1 MLGQREVI
9 IVGLGEFGKTVS
21 TNLTQMIDERRIQLG
36 KIANSVVLHTVT
48 FKNDAV
54 FHSSDYMD
62 AILET
67 IKDSQAYKNGENFSF
82 IFIGDLYE
90 SGTSKYALDFAY
102 LPYLLQQITVF
113 KFDEVI
119 GFFTFAD
126 QLGVTENA
134 SDESLGLVCRYFSQ
148 LEETNRNDTYE
159 VPFKTLMGKAFKNV
173 DSSSGPFDRNYV
185 LVTPGKSNSVLNET
199 SIVFM
204 ERIFYELF
212 FLSKKLNEQS
222 HNWHGA
228 INERSNS
235 DKNLS
240 CFSMVQIPR
249 INEVQ
254 KYYLKYLFE
263 EKIIS
268 SFLAEPLQGTDEQY
282 YFSKFMEMVD
292 VPAQSDDFPLDTAT
306 NLFVNRYKEHFSR
319 ILTYY
324 VSNKQNDFKNYID
337 DCKARIEQT
346 VFEMQPCYDEFVH
359 SEIDYSFKTLKAG
372 FENLFKIDRINGNFK
387 TYILFVE
394 KLKEKFEFW
403 EKSLRES
410 SENAEVYN
418 LEEDFNI
425 ANEKVKRL
433 QKNKIL
439 SLLPFRPIREKL
451 IENTILSLPVEKY
464 LDSLIKQN
472 LAKAFYKYWT
482 ALLEQK
488 KSLID
493 DCETVLINLKN
504 LESRFADKET
514 YLLGKIKFIEN
525 MNTSYYILPMFEIPA
540 DYGKLLERIKNR
552 NFGSHNSQKIKD
564 AVTNALKLYVADKD
578 IFSITQNPTEFI
590 YFIEN
595 KFITENAKLFSDIEE
610 KVDEFYDFSKNAV
623 AETKYK
629 TENINSISFETSG
642 TSLFQN
648 ELMLVPDKMSADCL
662 SEEIDAKFDGSLEKL
677 EIPKDFTLGA
687 VVYFKDYL
695 YMSQKN
701 MKKKDFLE
709 NYQNIETPLP
719 EYDNVLNK
727 KEAEPQ
733 TAELAETARD
743 AVENVILYGSQ
754 SPAPEKD
761 LWKFTRAAVE
771 FYLLPEELARLYN
784 KTFGDEKESL
794 SDEEIDN
801 LAMAIQLQEALKELS
816 DEKLSEFARD
826 NDIRLCDSREK
837 QEKLIMHELLQK

>member
-9 IVGLGEFGKTVS
+9 LVGLGEFGKAVS
-21 TNLTQMIDERRIQLG
+21 TDLVQTIEERRIQLG
-36 KIANSVVLHTVT
+36 KIANSVILHTVA
-48 FKNDAV
+48 FKDDAV
-54 FHSSDYMD
+54 FHSTDYMN

-67 IKDSQAYKNGENFSF
+67 VEDSQAYKNGEKFSF

-102 LPYLLQQITVF
+102 LPYLLQQTTAF

-126 QLGVTENA
+126 QLGITENA
-134 SDESLGLVCRYFSQ
+134 SDESLGLVCRYFSH
-148 LEETNRNDTYE
+148 LEEINRNDTYA
-159 VPFKTLMGKAFKNV
+159 VPFKTMMGKVFKNV

-185 LVTPGKSNSVLNET
+185 LVTPGKSDAVSRET
-199 SIVFM
+199 SVVFA

-212 FLSKKLNEQS
+212 FLSKKLSEQS
-222 HNWHGA
+222 HNMLGA
-228 INERSNS
+228 INEKSNS

-268 SFLAEPLQGTDEQY
+268 SFLAEPLEGTDGHY
-282 YFSKFMEMVD
+282 FFSKFMEMVD
-292 VPAQSDDFPLDTAT
+292 VPAESDDFPLDRAT
-306 NLFVNRYKEHFSR
+306 KLFVDRYKEHFSR

-324 VSNKQNDFKNYID
+324 VSGQQRDFKEYVEN
-337 DCKARIEQT
+337 CKKRIEDI
-346 VFEMQPCYDEFVH
+346 VFEVLPCYDEFVH
-359 SEIDYSFKTLKAG
+359 SEIDYSFKTFKVG

-394 KLKEKFEFW
+394 KLKEKFEHW
-403 EKSLRES
+403 EASLKES
-410 SENAEVYN
+410 AENAEVYEI
-418 LEEDFNI
+418 EEDFSKV
-425 ANEKVKRL
+425 NEKIERL

-439 SLLPFRPIREKL
+439 SLLPLRPIRKKL
-451 IENTILSLPVEKY
+451 IENAILSLPVEKY
-464 LDSLIKQN
+464 LESLIKQR
-472 LAKAFYKYWT
+472 LANAFYKYWT
-482 ALLEQK
+482 ILLEQK
-488 KSLID
+488 KSLIN
-493 DCETVLINLKN
+493 DCEAVLTNLKN

-578 IFSITQNPTEFI
+578 IFGITQNPTEFI
-590 YFIEN
+590 NFIEN
-595 KFITENAKLFSDIEE
+595 RFVADNAKLFSEIEE

-623 AETKYK
+623 AETMHK
-629 TENINSISFETSG
+629 TENINGISFETSG

-662 SEEIDAKFDGSLEKL
+662 SEEIAAKFDASLEKL
-677 EIPKDFTLGA
+677 RIPKDFTLGS

-695 YMSQKN
+695 YMSQN
-701 MKKKDFLE
+701 AMKKKYFLE
-709 NYQNIETPLP
+709 NYKDIETPAP
-719 EYDNVLNK
+719 EYDNSLTEK
-727 KEAEPQ
+727 KAEPQ
-733 TAELAETARD
+733 QTDASSENAVSDSSQNQQSET
-743 AVENVILYGSQ
+743 E
-754 SPAPEKD
+754 
-761 LWKFTRAAVE
+761 LWKFTRAAIM
-771 FYLLPEELARLYN
+771 FYLPSEELARLYN
-784 KTFGDEKESL
+784 KTFGDEKELL
-794 SDEEIDN
+794 SDDEIDN
-801 LAMAIQLQEALKELS
+801 LAMTIRLQEALKELS
-816 DEKLSEFARD
+816 DEKLDEFARD
-826 NDIRLCDSREK
+826 NDIRLCENREK
-837 QEKLIMHELLQK
+837 QEKLIVHELSQK